1 LFIQEKAG
9 YVDVLM
15 KLCLPNNTCIALKS
29 FYYTIQIKSVS
40 F

>member
-1 LFIQEKAG
+1 LFKQEKAG
-9 YVDVLM
+9 YIYVLSLHSNM
-15 KLCLPNNTCIALKS
+15 CIALNN